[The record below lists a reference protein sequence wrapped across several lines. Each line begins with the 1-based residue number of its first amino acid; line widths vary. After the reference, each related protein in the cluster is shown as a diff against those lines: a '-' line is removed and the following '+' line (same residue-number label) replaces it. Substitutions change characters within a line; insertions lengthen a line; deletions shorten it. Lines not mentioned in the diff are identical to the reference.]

1 RTQISTR
8 TLPEVCQRC
17 VTIEEERGVMDA
29 EIGEAAGCIW
39 RYLAQH
45 GETTLRQLLQ
55 GTPLQERML
64 FMGVG
69 WLAREEKLRFIQQGR
84 NLKLVLIEQTVY
96 PSQARLHAAC
106 QLTKAA

>member
-1 RTQISTR
+1 
-8 TLPEVCQRC
+8 
-17 VTIEEERGVMDA
+17 MDV

-45 GETTLRQLLQ
+45 GEATLRQLLQ
-55 GTPLQERML
+55 GTPLQERIL

-84 NLKLVLIEQTVY
+84 SLKLVLIEQTVY
-96 PSQARLHAAC
+96 PS
-106 QLTKAA
+106 

>member
-1 RTQISTR
+1 M
-8 TLPEVCQRC
+8 E
-17 VTIEEERGVMDA
+17 A

-45 GETTLRQLLQ
+45 ALLQ

-84 NLKLVLIEQTVY
+84 NLKLVLIE
-96 PSQARLHAAC
+96 
-106 QLTKAA
+106 